1 MSISAKI
8 EIFSALKSRQSISE
22 PEVLRPQA
30 HSLSNL
36 KENLIAI
43 IKKLNVSEA
52 LSRRIYVVFPHSE
65 ERKRCEP
72 RPSQSLILAESFA
85 PRAQPR

>member
-1 MSISAKI
+1 M
-8 EIFSALKSRQSISE
+8 SE
-22 PEVLRPQA
+22 PEVLIPQA

-52 LSRRIYVVFPHSE
+52 LSRRIYVFPHCQE
-65 ERKRCEP
+65 PKGCEP
-72 RPSQSLILAESFA
+72 RRSSLILAESFA
-85 PRAQPR
+85 PRAQPRLF